1 MNCDYSTNGQNEMK
15 KKFSFSGLAMATN
28 VKVPN
33 TMEVSYKDLIESS
46 PFKQPT
52 KPLLSAAVQS
62 WGGGCSGAVW
72 SSPPTYRDPPR
83 DSRSPAGNIS

>member
-1 MNCDYSTNGQNEMK
+1 MK
-15 KKFSFSGLAMATN
+15 KNFIGLAMVTN
-28 VKVPN
+28 VQS

>member
-1 MNCDYSTNGQNEMK
+1 MK
-15 KKFSFSGLAMATN
+15 KNFIGLAMVTN
-28 VKVPN
+28 VQN
-33 TMEVSYKDLIESS
+33 TMEVSFKDLIESS
-46 PFKQPT
+46 PFRQPT

-83 DSRSPAGNIS
+83 DSRSPAGNISLVSTRVFTIFGGP

>member
-1 MNCDYSTNGQNEMK
+1 MK
-15 KKFSFSGLAMATN
+15 KNFIGLAMVTN
-28 VKVPN
+28 VQN
-33 TMEVSYKDLIESS
+33 TMEVSFKDLIESS
-46 PFKQPT
+46 PFRQPT
-52 KPLLSAAVQS
+52 KPLLSAAVHS

>member
-1 MNCDYSTNGQNEMK
+1 MNVMLNVMK
-15 KKFSFSGLAMATN
+15 KSFSGLAMETN
-28 VKVPN
+28 VKN
-33 TMEVSYKDLIESS
+33 TIEVSYKDLIESS

-83 DSRSPAGNIS
+83 DSRSPAGNIFFLHFFPIY

>member
-1 MNCDYSTNGQNEMK
+1 MK
-15 KKFSFSGLAMATN
+15 KNFIGLAMVTN
-28 VKVPN
+28 VQN
-33 TMEVSYKDLIESS
+33 TMEVSYKDLIGSS
-46 PFKQPT
+46 PFRQPT

-72 SSPPTYRDPPR
+72 SSPPTYREPPR

>member
-1 MNCDYSTNGQNEMK
+1 MTVCTNGQNVMK
-15 KKFSFSGLAMATN
+15 KNFIGLAMVTN
-28 VKVPN
+28 VQN
-33 TMEVSYKDLIESS
+33 TMEVSFKDLIESS